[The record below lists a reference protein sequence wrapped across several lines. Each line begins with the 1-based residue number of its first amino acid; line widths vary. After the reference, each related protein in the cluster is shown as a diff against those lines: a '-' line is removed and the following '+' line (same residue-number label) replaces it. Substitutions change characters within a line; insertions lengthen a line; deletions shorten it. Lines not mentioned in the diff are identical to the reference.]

1 MVNVEKLK
9 KEHFIHHDLVLPHFH
24 GYPIRVVT
32 ASCPWSEPNIATNI
46 LNVAVTQPGEEGVA
60 ELKQMLID
68 RILSDKSLFQI
79 EKWLHL

>member
-46 LNVAVTQPGEEGVA
+46 LNVAVTQPGEDGTAVGRYGTT
-60 ELKQMLID
+60 QN
-68 RILSDKSLFQI
+68 RRGF
-79 EKWLHL
+79 WL

>member
-46 LNVAVTQPGEEGVA
+46 LNVAVTQPGEDGVA
-60 ELKQMLID
+60 ELKQMLKSID
-68 RILSDKSLFQI
+68 VIPG
-79 EKWLHL
+79 E